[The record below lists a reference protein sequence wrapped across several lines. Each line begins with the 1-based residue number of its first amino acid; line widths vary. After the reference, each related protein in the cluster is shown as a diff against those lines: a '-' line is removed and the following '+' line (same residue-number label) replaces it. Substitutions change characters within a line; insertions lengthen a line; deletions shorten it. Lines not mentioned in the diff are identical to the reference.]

1 MAAIDWQDVIT
12 TLGGNAVLLAAA
24 AWLIK
29 TLVSN
34 RLTLDVEKFKM
45 EVKASAD
52 IQIERMKSILA
63 RASHVHELQVQTLTT
78 LYRHFFEAQ
87 AYLQRM
93 AASGRFDGEV
103 SVDEYGRLCANAIA
117 SARDTLSE
125 GRLLI
130 PLDLV
135 QQCDRFFTSLF
146 QGQTHLAF
154 AQHPMVVDGLQR
166 AEFWDKAKKTAYEE
180 VPGILQQIEKAARH
194 VIHGESPTTT
204 PT

>member
-1 MAAIDWQDVIT
+1 MAAINWQDVIT

-34 RLTLDVEKFKM
+34 RLTLDVEKFKI

-52 IQIERMKSILA
+52 IEIERMKAILA
-63 RASHVHELQVQTLTT
+63 RASHVHERQVQTLTA

-130 PLDLV
+130 PPDLV

-180 VPGILQQIEKAARH
+180 VPGILQRIEKAARH
-194 VIHGESPTTT
+194 VIHGE
-204 PT
+204 